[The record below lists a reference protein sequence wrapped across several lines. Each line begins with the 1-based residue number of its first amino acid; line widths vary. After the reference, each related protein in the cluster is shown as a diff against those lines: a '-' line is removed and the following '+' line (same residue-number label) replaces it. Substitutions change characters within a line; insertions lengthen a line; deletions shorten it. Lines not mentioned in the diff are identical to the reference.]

1 MQIGFMNTSFVDR
14 IIRYKADLLAVFVLL
29 AVGTIYIENYYGLSQ
44 IDWFYGKNA
53 FLSNFN
59 RIFIFLLCGL
69 I

>member
-53 FLSNFN
+53 FFYQNL
-59 RIFIFLLCGL
+59 IEFLFSFCVG
-69 I
+69 

>member
-14 IIRYKADLLAVFVLL
+14 IIRYTADLLAVFVLL

-53 FLSNFN
+53 F
-59 RIFIFLLCGL
+59 FIKF
-69 I
+69 